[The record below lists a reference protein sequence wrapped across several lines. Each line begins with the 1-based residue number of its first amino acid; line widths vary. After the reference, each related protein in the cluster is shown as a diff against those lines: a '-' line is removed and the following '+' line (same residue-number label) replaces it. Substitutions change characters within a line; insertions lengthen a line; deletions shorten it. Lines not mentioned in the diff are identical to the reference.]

1 VSAGEHFRAALRASG
16 LDYAGEIIADGKL
29 HRFKAGDDHN
39 RNSWYVLHSG
49 VPAAGAFGCWKQGVK
64 GTWCEKRSQD
74 YTDAEWRTIRE
85 NWKRADLERE
95 RIETERHAK
104 ARKVAAWILN
114 RAKPVTTHDYLAAKG
129 VKPFGDVREYR
140 GALVVPLRDADGE
153 LHSLQFI
160 SADGTKRFLSGGR
173 ITGCFLTI
181 SDRTDGALVICEGYA
196 TGASVH
202 EATCFAVVCAMNCGN
217 LLAVSKS
224 LRDKFP
230 VREIVVAGDND
241 AWTDGNPGLTKA
253 TEAAKAIGA
262 CLAVPQFT
270 DISQKLTDF
279 NDLHQLQGADTVK
292 TQIEYTTTPK
302 ETDPEAFDRLA
313 KLSSADYDRCRKDEA
328 KRLKIRPGTL
338 DDEVAR
344 RRLASGSQTQS
355 GVPRRRVEPW
365 SEPVSGSDLLNDIVA
380 FYEKFVVLS
389 ASVADVLAVWC
400 LQSWCYE
407 LFDFAAIIAVWSPEH
422 ECGKGRVL
430 DVTEK
435 IVRCPFRT
443 SNTSAPVL
451 YHKISKGELT
461 VLVDELD
468 SIGEEQRAAICN
480 ILKGG
485 FQSNGTAHRMTER
498 NGEQV
503 EVEFS
508 TYCPKMIATI
518 TLDKLDKATRSR
530 TIGIRMK
537 RKPRSQK
544 VAKFRRVDAT
554 ILQRKCMRWAQD
566 NAEAIKAVPPMDV
579 DECATDRQEDVWE
592 PLIAIARVAGGDW
605 EKRIRLAAQHL
616 AAGGSDGASETV
628 AHQVL
633 AAFQSYFSE
642 HGDRTDTKTIIAAL
656 NESGD
661 FADVNF
667 GRGLT
672 PHYVARLL
680 KPYGI
685 EPRVHKM
692 NDGKTARGYSR
703 DDCEQAFTTYL
714 SDAPPKGAPVKCNS
728 VTAFANI
735 ERNEVL
741 DNVTKANGY
750 TSESA
755 IPTNKNADGNTV
767 TLQKQLVEEF
777 V

>member
-1 VSAGEHFRAALRASG
+1 MEFYKPARVLFLGDSDAVLNSDFSREAAKLHKVLFDSKRFSFIQELRVAVCPLDGPKGADDVRGAMGTEFHAWFEALTENAFIVPAKATPAEIFCALLRRESEAVRTSIKGDGHDAHRNRVRLLQSAG
-16 LDYAGEIIADGKL
+16 KL
-29 HRFKAGDDHN
+29 QH
-39 RNSWYVLHSG
+39 
-49 VPAAGAFGCWKQGVK
+49 
-64 GTWCEKRSQD
+64 E
-74 YTDAEWRTIRE
+74 
-85 NWKRADLERE
+85 
-95 RIETERHAK
+95 
-104 ARKVAAWILN
+104 
-114 RAKPVTTHDYLAAKG
+114 
-129 VKPFGDVREYR
+129 
-140 GALVVPLRDADGE
+140 
-153 LHSLQFI
+153 
-160 SADGTKRFLSGGR
+160 
-173 ITGCFLTI
+173 
-181 SDRTDGALVICEGYA
+181 
-196 TGASVH
+196 TGA
-202 EATCFAVVCAMNCGN
+202 MLLLKP
-217 LLAVSKS
+217 LLAGLLDVKESALAKMIKDAGQPAIVDS
-224 LRDKFP
+224 HIPATTEKGRVTLRNVEPWDKL
-230 VREIVVAGDND
+230 VAGDV
-241 AWTDGNPGLTKA
+241 L
-253 TEAAKAIGA
+253 
-262 CLAVPQFT
+262 LAE
-270 DISQKLTDF
+270 I
-279 NDLHQLQGADTVK
+279 A
-292 TQIEYTTTPK
+292 
-302 ETDPEAFDRLA
+302 
-313 KLSSADYDRCRKDEA
+313 
-328 KRLKIRPGTL
+328 
-338 DDEVAR
+338 
-344 RRLASGSQTQS
+344 
-355 GVPRRRVEPW
+355 
-365 SEPVSGSDLLNDIVA
+365 A
-380 FYEKFVVLS
+380 FYEKFCWLP
-389 ASVADVLAVWC
+389 ACTADVLAVWS
-400 LQSWCYE
+400 LQTWCYE
-407 LFDFAAIIAVWSPEH
+407 LFDFAAIVAVWSPEH

-435 IVRCPFRT
+435 LVRRPFRT
-443 SNTSAPVL
+443 SNTSAAVL
-451 YHKISKGELT
+451 YHVISKGNLT

-468 SIGEEQRAAICN
+468 SVSDEQRAAICN

-530 TIGIRMK
+530 TIGIRMQ

-605 EKRIRLAAQHL
+605 EKRIRFAAQHL

-628 AHQVL
+628 AHQL
-633 AAFQSYFSE
+633 LSAFQSYFSE
-642 HGDRTDTKTIIAAL
+642 HGDRADTKTIIAEL

-672 PHYVARLL
+672 PHYVAKLL

-714 SDAPPKGAPVKCNS
+714 SDAPPKNAPVKCNS
-728 VTAFANI
+728 VTTLENI

-741 DNVTKANGY
+741 ENVTKANGY

-755 IPTNKNADGNTV
+755 IPANKDADGNTV
-767 TLQKQLVEEF
+767 TLQELLDRGVLL
-777 V
+777 

>member
-1 VSAGEHFRAALRASG
+1 MSAEFERPGISDDFFKFAGCHHVGADQCVDRYGCRAEGIAIPFRSLDGQPILDNEKPFARIRLYNGTQSQKYHQRVGSETHIYIPPNFQEHPRGATLILTEGEFKALSLAENGYAAIGLPGISGAMTNVDGEPRLHDELVGVLEFHKPAHVLFLGDSDAVLNSDFSREAAKLHKVLFDSKRLSFIQELRVAVCPLDGPKGADDVRGAMGTEFHAWFEALTENAFIVPSKATPAEIFCALLRRESEAARTSIKGDGHDAHRNRVRLLQSAG
-16 LDYAGEIIADGKL
+16 KL
-29 HRFKAGDDHN
+29 QH
-39 RNSWYVLHSG
+39 
-49 VPAAGAFGCWKQGVK
+49 
-64 GTWCEKRSQD
+64 E
-74 YTDAEWRTIRE
+74 
-85 NWKRADLERE
+85 
-95 RIETERHAK
+95 
-104 ARKVAAWILN
+104 
-114 RAKPVTTHDYLAAKG
+114 
-129 VKPFGDVREYR
+129 
-140 GALVVPLRDADGE
+140 
-153 LHSLQFI
+153 
-160 SADGTKRFLSGGR
+160 
-173 ITGCFLTI
+173 
-181 SDRTDGALVICEGYA
+181 
-196 TGASVH
+196 TGA
-202 EATCFAVVCAMNCGN
+202 MLLLKP
-217 LLAVSKS
+217 LLAGLLDVKESALAKMIKDAGQPAIVDS
-224 LRDKFP
+224 HIPATTEKGRVTLRNVEPWDKL
-230 VREIVVAGDND
+230 VAGDV
-241 AWTDGNPGLTKA
+241 L
-253 TEAAKAIGA
+253 
-262 CLAVPQFT
+262 LAE
-270 DISQKLTDF
+270 I
-279 NDLHQLQGADTVK
+279 A
-292 TQIEYTTTPK
+292 
-302 ETDPEAFDRLA
+302 
-313 KLSSADYDRCRKDEA
+313 
-328 KRLKIRPGTL
+328 
-338 DDEVAR
+338 
-344 RRLASGSQTQS
+344 
-355 GVPRRRVEPW
+355 
-365 SEPVSGSDLLNDIVA
+365 A
-380 FYEKFVVLS
+380 FYEKFCWLP
-389 ASVADVLAVWC
+389 ACTADVLAVWS
-400 LQSWCYE
+400 LQTWCYE
-407 LFDFAAIIAVWSPEH
+407 LFDFAAIVAVWSPEH

-435 IVRCPFRT
+435 LVRRAFRT
-443 SNTSAPVL
+443 SNTSAAVL
-451 YHKISKGELT
+451 YHVISKGNLT

-468 SIGEEQRAAICN
+468 SVSDEQRAAICN

-628 AHQVL
+628 AHQLL

-642 HGDRTDTKTIIAAL
+642 RGDRTDTKTIIAEL

-728 VTAFANI
+728 VTAIETI

>member
-1 VSAGEHFRAALRASG
+1 
-16 LDYAGEIIADGKL
+16 
-29 HRFKAGDDHN
+29 
-39 RNSWYVLHSG
+39 
-49 VPAAGAFGCWKQGVK
+49 
-64 GTWCEKRSQD
+64 
-74 YTDAEWRTIRE
+74 
-85 NWKRADLERE
+85 
-95 RIETERHAK
+95 
-104 ARKVAAWILN
+104 
-114 RAKPVTTHDYLAAKG
+114 
-129 VKPFGDVREYR
+129 
-140 GALVVPLRDADGE
+140 
-153 LHSLQFI
+153 
-160 SADGTKRFLSGGR
+160 
-173 ITGCFLTI
+173 
-181 SDRTDGALVICEGYA
+181 
-196 TGASVH
+196 
-202 EATCFAVVCAMNCGN
+202 M
-217 LLAVSKS
+217 
-224 LRDKFP
+224 
-230 VREIVVAGDND
+230 
-241 AWTDGNPGLTKA
+241 
-253 TEAAKAIGA
+253 
-262 CLAVPQFT
+262 
-270 DISQKLTDF
+270 
-279 NDLHQLQGADTVK
+279 
-292 TQIEYTTTPK
+292 
-302 ETDPEAFDRLA
+302 
-313 KLSSADYDRCRKDEA
+313 
-328 KRLKIRPGTL
+328 
-338 DDEVAR
+338 
-344 RRLASGSQTQS
+344 
-355 GVPRRRVEPW
+355 
-365 SEPVSGSDLLNDIVA
+365 NDIA
-380 FYEKFVVLS
+380 SFYEKFVVLP
-389 ASVADVLAVWC
+389 ASVADVLLHSVG
-400 LQSWCYE
+400 LHTGVMNYSS
-407 LFDFAAIIAVWSPEH
+407 FAAIIAVWSPEH

-435 IVRCPFRT
+435 IVRRPFRT

-451 YHKISKGELT
+451 YHVISKAELT

-592 PLIAIARVAGGDW
+592 PLIAIARVAGGEW

-628 AHQVL
+628 AHQLL

-642 HGDRTDTKTIIAAL
+642 RGDRTDTKTIIAEL

-703 DDCEQAFTTYL
+703 DECEQAFTTYL
-714 SDAPPKGAPVKCNS
+714 SDAPQKGAPVKCNS
-728 VTAFANI
+728 VTAIENI

-741 DNVTKANGY
+741 NNVTKANGY
-750 TSESA
+750 TSENE
-755 IPTNKNADGNTV
+755 IPTNKNADGNAV

-777 V
+777 AMRTPVEIMRAVTQVGRRLEPAGDKLRVILPADCAPELKSVIRQHKREILSLLEGQAAGLAPDCALWLHCRPPDSGR